1 MSYGKQ
7 SGGSTT
13 TPLNSPTQT
22 GQVGT
27 QSAFLQNNVMPAYAG
42 LLGGATDL
50 YNATSGDVKS
60 AAQNLAGAAGQAQ
73 NVLGAGGQTAYTSG
87 INALQSIA
95 SPEYQQAQMQAA
107 MAPAQYQYGQNL
119 AAQGAQFGGAGQI
132 GSARQALA
140 GQQLAGLTQMQ
151 QQQAAAGVLNNIAQ
165 QQQAAG
171 STLGQLG
178 QQGISGALQAGQQGV
193 NASQA
198 GMDYLQ
204 KLGQTYGQLPSYI
217 ANPSY
222 AGMTGTSTSTSG
234 KSTGISI

>member
-13 TPLNSPTQT
+13 TPINSPTQT

-27 QSAFLQNNVMPAYAG
+27 QSAFMQQNAMPAYSG
-42 LLGGATDL
+42 LLSGATDL
-50 YNATSGDVKS
+50 YNNTSGDVQG
-60 AAQNLAGAAGQAQ
+60 AAQNLSGAANQAQ
-73 NVLGAGGQTAYTSG
+73 NVLGTGGQSAYTSG
-87 INALQSIA
+87 INALQNIA

-178 QQGISGALQAGQQGV
+178 QSGMTGALQAGQ
-193 NASQA
+193 A
-198 GMDYLQ
+198 GLTAAQSPMAYLQ
-204 KLGQTYGQLPSYI
+204 QLGQTYGQVPQALY
-217 ANPSY
+217 NPSY
-222 AGMTGTSTSTSG
+222 AGMTGQSTSTSG
-234 KSTGISI
+234 TNTGVSI

>member
-13 TPLNSPTQT
+13 TPINSPTQT

-50 YNATSGDVKS
+50 YNTTSGDVS
-60 AAQNLAGAAGQAQ
+60 GAAKNLYGAANQAQ
-73 NVLGAGGQTAYTSG
+73 NVLGAGGQSAYTSG

-95 SPEYQQAQMQAA
+95 SPEYQAAQMQAA

-119 AAQGAQFGGAGQI
+119 AAQGAQFGGAGQL
-132 GSARQALA
+132 GSSRSALA
-140 GQQLAGLTQMQ
+140 QQQLAGLTQMQ

-178 QQGISGALQAGQQGV
+178 QQGISGALSAGQAGLTAAQSPM
-193 NASQA
+193 A
-198 GMDYLQ
+198 YLQ
-204 KLGQTYGQLPSYI
+204 QLGQTYAQIPQAIY
-217 ANPSY
+217 NPSY
-222 AGMTGTSTSTSG
+222 AGLTGTSTSTSG